1 MSEVRDELVRAK
13 YVFLD
18 KITEQA
24 RQMSWVRAAV
34 YSKVCCICTIS
45 LYCTIPI
52 FKNCDKRKNAGN
64 QLFLLFPQLFS
75 TMLQENYTT

>member
-34 YSKVCCICTIS
+34 YSKVCCICSIS

-52 FKNCDKRKNAGN
+52 LKK
-64 QLFLLFPQLFS
+64 L
-75 TMLQENYTT
+75 